1 VPRGSNGAGAAAHAL
16 DEAADPDQD
25 DGAFLVDEHPIT
37 MGGPERSPHALP
49 NDAHSERPRY
59 RVPQRNDPLGLPVLV
74 VNRFFQPVQI
84 TSARR
89 AFLLLFGG
97 AALAIDEV
105 GEMHDF
111 GAWRALPVR
120 AHDDG
125 LPVVGGS
132 LRVPRVLH
140 LRRYERVRR
149 PVIRLTRK
157 NVMLRDAHQC
167 QYCGRRPPVRD
178 LNIDHVL
185 PRSRGGADSW
195 ENLVT
200 ACRVCNLR
208 KGWKTPEEAMMR
220 LLRVPGPPRWSSTV
234 QILLGTPSRF
244 DEWTP
249 FLKAG

>member
-1 VPRGSNGAGAAAHAL
+1 MPRARGATAAAHAESDGPAIEQDRGDTL
-16 DEAADPDQD
+16 DD
-25 DGAFLVDEHPIT
+25 DLLDDCDEILVFE
-37 MGGPERSPHALP
+37 PH
-49 NDAHSERPRY
+49 R
-59 RVPQRNDPLGLPVLV
+59 QRGSDPLGLPVLV

-89 AFLLLFGG
+89 AFLLLYGG
-97 AALAIDEV
+97 AALAIDEA
-105 GEMHDF
+105 GDMHDF
-111 GAWRALPVR
+111 PAWRSLPVR
-120 AHDDG
+120 ERDDG
-125 LPVVGGS
+125 LPIVGGS

-140 LRRYERVRR
+140 LRRYERTRR
-149 PVIRLTRK
+149 PVIRLSRK

-178 LNIDHVL
+178 LNIDHVM

-208 KGWKTPEEAMMR
+208 KGWRTPDEAMMR
-220 LLRVPGPPRWSSTV
+220 LIRVPGPPRWSATM
-234 QILLGTPSRF
+234 QILMGTPSPF
-244 DEWTP
+244 EEWAP